1 MTVGT
6 GAALLA
12 LAIGAGLDL
21 ASVVQGLLSRPL
33 IVSALAG
40 TVLGDLDGALRIGAV
55 LELFALDVVPV
66 GASRYPDFG
75 AATVAAVLYSA
86 ATPWQVTLGPAVG
99 LGLVLAIVG
108 GGSIPVVRRWNAR
121 LVASFGDRLAA
132 GDARAVDEV
141 HLRCLLHDLIRSV
154 GVAVLFLAIGAVARE
169 LELYPPAEVGPWLVA
184 VALGGGL
191 WAAVHGA
198 VDAAG
203 PGARGRWLAGGVA
216 VGLLVALA

>member
-1 MTVGT
+1 MTAGT
-6 GAALLA
+6 GVALLA
-12 LAIGAGLDL
+12 LAVGAGLDL

-40 TVLGDLDGALRIGAV
+40 TVLGDLEGSLRIGAV
-55 LELFALDVVPV
+55 LELFALDVIPV

-75 AATVAAVLYSA
+75 AATVAGVLYSA
-86 ATPWQVTLGPAVG
+86 GTPWQETLGPAVG
-99 LGLVLAIVG
+99 LGLVLGILG
-108 GGSIPVVRRWNAR
+108 GGSIPAVRRWNAR
-121 LVASFGDRLAA
+121 LVASFADRLAA

-141 HLRCLLHDLIRSV
+141 HLRCLFHDLIRSI
-154 GVAVLFLAIGAVARE
+154 GVAVLFVGVGAAARE
-169 LELYPPAEVGPWLVA
+169 LELYPPAELGPWLVA

-203 PGARGRWLAGGVA
+203 ASARGRWLATGLA

>member
-1 MTVGT
+1 MTAGT
-6 GAALLA
+6 SAALLA
-12 LAIGAGLDL
+12 LAIGSGLDL

-40 TVLGDLDGALRIGAV
+40 GVLGDLEGGLRIGAV

-75 AATVAAVLYSA
+75 AATVAAVLYA
-86 ATPWQVTLGPAVG
+86 AGTPWQETLGPAVG

-108 GGSIPVVRRWNAR
+108 GGSIPVARRWNAR
-121 LVASFGDRLAA
+121 VVAKFAERLAA
-132 GDARAVDEV
+132 GDARAVDQV

-154 GVAVLFLAIGAVARE
+154 GVAIGFLAIGVGARE
-169 LELYPPAEVGPWLVA
+169 LALYPPADVGPWLVA

-203 PGARGRWLAGGVA
+203 SGARGRWLAGGLA
-216 VGLLVALA
+216 VGLLAALA